1 MIKYS
6 LIRKNFLLTKN
17 YQELPESELEELAD
31 LGNVRRKALR
41 LRVRRGGTAFY
52 IHGAYSPDADIDYD
66 TEADIDANPYINDE
80 IAANIDADA

>member
-52 IHGAYSPDADIDYD
+52 IHGAYCLDP
-66 TEADIDANPYINDE
+66 DIDADFHDDADADDD
-80 IAANIDADA
+80 IAANIDLHHYH

>member
-52 IHGAYSPDADIDYD
+52 IHGAYCLDPDIDADIVLMLMLIL
-66 TEADIDANPYINDE
+66 TLMMMLMHEGLVG
-80 IAANIDADA
+80 

>member
-1 MIKYS
+1 M
-6 LIRKNFLLTKN
+6 LTQN

-66 TEADIDANPYINDE
+66 VDYDTEADIDANPYINDE